1 MLIKM
6 SKDKEKDKTG
16 KPFSVKKWIL
26 IGIAAI
32 LLAILVTCAWYVAKK
47 FDEIIEPPD
56 SSIFSDPS
64 VTPHPTLDPDFY
76 AKAVYPNGDIFNNGE
91 IYCGE
96 ERSDIPPE
104 APSDQFE
111 MIKSLTDGRFCI
123 LHVNV
128 LLGDRILINY
138 DFGDTVKMY
147 IPTSKEIDADSFYLY
162 RIIDGEIIPL
172 DKTSDGAYIVFDTQT
187 AGIFAVTE
195 KQLPTGSEPTPTP
208 VDPTPTPVDPTPTP
222 VDPTPTP
229 VDPTPTPV
237 DPTPTPVDPT
247 PTPVVPTPTPT
258 PVVPTPTPT
267 PSLSTP
273 DPTVPTI
280 PPQMNDTINIVLF
293 GIDARAD
300 VFTGLTDTIM
310 ILSINTK
317 TNQMSLTSIMR
328 DLYVPI
334 YDKNNNVHSSAKINS
349 AFNLQYGLG
358 GPAAT
363 INTIQNYFGIK
374 IDNYAVINFNGM
386 KSVINILG
394 GVTIQLSA
402 TEAPLVIGKGAA
414 AGTYDL
420 TGEQTLTYMRIRK
433 IDNDRYRTLRQ
444 GKVLQALLD
453 KFKSEGWTKLLD
465 LLNECAHY
473 VRTDMDSATMINV
486 ALAVYNARG
495 GGLNHDS
502 YPYGKVSGYWDSTS
516 MGPSLGSVVTE
527 HSTIHGIDG
536 KEWQLNWF
544 HKRIY
549 GYTE

>member
-26 IGIAAI
+26 IGIAAV
-32 LLAILVTCAWYVAKK
+32 LLAIIATCVWYIAKK
-47 FDEIIEPPD
+47 FDAIIEPPN

-64 VTPHPTLDPDFY
+64 LTPHPTLDPDFY

-91 IYCGE
+91 IFCGE

-128 LLGDRILINY
+128 ISGDRILINY

-172 DKTSDGAYIVFDTQT
+172 DKTADGAYIVFDTQT

-195 KQLPTGSEPTPTP
+195 KQLPTGSEPTQTP

-247 PTPVVPTPTPT
+247 PTPVIPTPTPTPTPT

-267 PSLSTP
+267 PPLSTP

-280 PPQMNDTINIVLF
+280 PPQMNDTINIAMF
-293 GIDARAD
+293 GIDARED
-300 VFTGLTDTIM
+300 VFYGRSDTIM

-334 YDKNNNVHSSAKINS
+334 YDQNNVLKTKNKINS
-349 AFNLQYGLG
+349 AFNYT
-358 GPAAT
+358 PAGA

-374 IDNYAVINFNGM
+374 IDHYAVINFNGM

-402 TEAPLVIGKGAA
+402 KEAPLVIGKGAA

-420 TGEQTLTYMRIRK
+420 TGEQTLTYMRIRY

-486 ALAVYNARG
+486 ALAVYNARD

-502 YPYGKVSGYWDSTS
+502 YPYGKVSGYWDSTY
-516 MGPSLGSVVTE
+516 MGPSVGSAVTE
-527 HSTIHGIDG
+527 HSEIHGIDG

-544 HKRIY
+544 HSRIY